1 MGTVPLWM
9 EKLRLCHQEG
19 TDGQKAEWPL
29 LPRLSTMGAHVHP
42 HLGVCLWLWL
52 GITLG
57 LGQEQGKEKGWGLSG
72 D

>member
-1 MGTVPLWM
+1 MDR
-9 EKLRLCHQEG
+9 RLSG
-19 TDGQKAEWPL
+19 L
-29 LPRLSTMGAHVHP
+29 SFPRLSTMGAHVHP